1 MSGRFRGRVGAPT
14 ALLLALAGWACAT
27 SRPAS
32 RPPLPSPVSAAEPPE
47 SAVVVSAS
55 DLLERSRSAQDAGA
69 YARADSILLHVW
81 EACGGASPAGG
92 RALLL
97 LAGLRLDPRYEASSP
112 GAASRAAAR
121 YLRTP
126 GTPEWTRPLA
136 RQLYLL
142 ALEMG
147 AEPLDADSLPEP
159 GPAAGSDSAAGRGAA
174 AANGTDGA
182 GPRDATSA
190 AADTGGARPAT
201 TADHPPL
208 RTAALPV
215 HACGVREPVRSTLV
229 ERDLPEPGEPTL
241 SARLARLQEQVAALQ
256 KELERIR
263 KTIHP

>member
-1 MSGRFRGRVGAPT
+1 VSRGIRGRVGVPSV
-14 ALLLALAGWACAT
+14 LVLALAGWACAS

-32 RPPLPSPVSAAEPPE
+32 RPPLPSPVSATEPVARAP
-47 SAVVVSAS
+47 VVVSAS
-55 DLLERSRSAQDAGA
+55 DLLDRSRAAQDAGDFA
-69 YARADSILLHVW
+69 LADSILLHVW
-81 EACGGASPAGG
+81 DACGGESPAGG

-112 GAASRAAAR
+112 GAAARATAR

-147 AEPLDADSLPEP
+147 APPLDADSVPEP
-159 GPAAGSDSAAGRGAA
+159 GPVAGSDTASRADAAEAKS
-174 AANGTDGA
+174 THGA
-182 GPRDATSA
+182 GDPAA
-190 AADTGGARPAT
+190 AADTAAARPPVRAAT
-201 TADHPPL
+201 
-208 RTAALPV
+208 LPV
-215 HACGVREPVRSTLV
+215 HACGVRESARSAAA
-229 ERDLPEPGEPTL
+229 EPGLPDPGGETL
-241 SARLARLQEQVAALQ
+241 SARLLRLQEQVAALQ

>member
-1 MSGRFRGRVGAPT
+1 MSRGIRRRIGMPS
-14 ALLLALAGWACAT
+14 ALLLALAGWACAS

-32 RPPLPSPVSAAEPPE
+32 RPPLPSPVSATEPVAGVPL
-47 SAVVVSAS
+47 VVSAS
-55 DLLERSRSAQDAGA
+55 DLLDRSRAAQDAGD

-81 EACGGASPAGG
+81 DACGGETPAGG

-97 LAGLRLDPRYEASSP
+97 LAGLRLDPRYGASSP
-112 GAASRAAAR
+112 AAAARAAAR

-147 AEPLDADSLPEP
+147 APPLDADSVPEP
-159 GPAAGSDSAAGRGAA
+159 GPASGSNTASGSDAA
-174 AANGTDGA
+174 AAKRTDGTGDPA
-182 GPRDATSA
+182 A
-190 AADTGGARPAT
+190 AADTGTARSAT
-201 TADHPPL
+201 PDVQPPL
-208 RTAALPV
+208 RAAALPV
-215 HACGVREPVRSTLV
+215 HACGVREPTRSAAA
-229 ERDLPEPGEPTL
+229 EPGLPEPGGETL
-241 SARLARLQEQVAALQ
+241 SARLLRLQGQVAALQ